1 MNKLETIDKCIEF
14 ISKELD
20 SWKSVKDN
28 KEYFDNCYPFGK
40 MNDATIKEIDEE
52 IIVNQKHLDNLYS
65 IKKEHKL

>member
-14 ISKELD
+14 ISKELE

-40 MNDATIKEIDEE
+40 MNDATIKEIDE
-52 IIVNQKHLDNLYS
+52 
-65 IKKEHKL
+65 